1 MKQGRCCQ
9 DLEKPP
15 LTDERCR
22 LFEDCL
28 APLCPL
34 DRSSLKG
41 VWYADE
47 EICRSRTNGNLP
59 WIRAQRKIARVKA
72 VGYFTL
78 EMLRDIRTA
87 RKGMAGL
94 DPNED
99 EQTQLS
105 RWFGRHEKKRSW
117 CGRCRRETHQ
127 AMAGTADQAYLSGD
141 SSIGPKQKAQPAKR
155 SKFDLSESHPSL
167 LTPGPG
173 ISAHLQNVTKQGH
186 QGKKMCRNRGC
197 KRAGRKGTGKPSSRN
212 GHALE
217 PPFSREEKNDG

>member
-1 MKQGRCCQ
+1 M
-9 DLEKPP
+9 
-15 LTDERCR
+15 TDERCR

-41 VWYADE
+41 IWYADE

-78 EMLRDIRTA
+78 EMLSDIRTA

-99 EQTQLS
+99 EQTQLN
-105 RWFGRHEKKRSW
+105 RWFGRHEKKRTSR
-117 CGRCRRETHQ
+117 GRNRREATS
-127 AMAGTADQAYLSGD
+127 ATVPTKGDQPDLFTPRSG
-141 SSIGPKQKAQPAKR
+141 GP
-155 SKFDLSESHPSL
+155 E
-167 LTPGPG
+167 TGV
-173 ISAHLQNVTKQGH
+173 SARLQNVTKRGR

-217 PPFSREEKNDG
+217 PPFSMEEKNDG

>member
-1 MKQGRCCQ
+1 M
-9 DLEKPP
+9 
-15 LTDERCR
+15 TDERCR

-41 VWYADE
+41 IWYADE

-78 EMLRDIRTA
+78 EMLGDIRTA

-94 DPNED
+94 YPDED
-99 EQTQLS
+99 EQTQLR
-105 RWFGRHEKKRSW
+105 RWFGLHEKKRSEH
-117 CGRCRRETHQ
+117 GRGRKETTSATVPAKGNQ
-127 AMAGTADQAYLSGD
+127 ADLFSPSSAGTATGV
-141 SSIGPKQKAQPAKR
+141 
-155 SKFDLSESHPSL
+155 
-167 LTPGPG
+167 
-173 ISAHLQNVTKQGH
+173 SARLQNVTKQGRE
-186 QGKKMCRNRGC
+186 GKKLCRDMGC
-197 KRAGRKGTGKPSSRN
+197 KHPGRKETGKPSSRN
-212 GHALE
+212 GHAHE